1 MKIKTEK
8 GHVFILPEVFTTIS
22 GYAATNC
29 FGVKGMAARNATDG
43 FVRLLR
49 RDSLAKGVKV
59 THSAGDGAGR
69 KVNIELHI
77 VVEMGVNMP
86 ALCDSIVSE
95 VRYIVEKLTGVSV
108 GSVDIYVD
116 SVMTTDS

>member
-1 MKIKTEK
+1 MRIKTEK

-22 GYAATNC
+22 GYAATHC
-29 FGVKGMAARNATDG
+29 LFVKGMASRNATDG

-49 RDSLAKGVKV
+49 RDNLAKGVKV
-59 THSAGDGAGR
+59 TFPEGAR
-69 KVNIELHI
+69 QVNIELHI

-86 ALCDSIVSE
+86 ALCEAIISE
-95 VRYIVEKLTGVSV
+95 VRYIVEKLTGVSA

-116 SVMTTDS
+116 SVMTTNA

>member
-1 MKIKTEK
+1 MRIKTEK

-22 GYAATNC
+22 GYAATNS
-29 FGVKGMAARNATDG
+29 FGVKGMAARNAADG

-59 THSAGDGAGR
+59 TFPDGAR
-69 KVNIELHI
+69 LVNIELHI

-86 ALCDSIVSE
+86 ALCEAIISE
-95 VRYIVEKLTGVSV
+95 VRYVVEKLTGVSV

-116 SVMTTDS
+116 SVMTSDA